1 MISCEFCLIFKNS
14 FSIEHLEWLL
24 LRLLKNEMISQ
35 NSASSRSNHCVK
47 SVQIRS
53 YFWPVFS
60 CIHYHIETSQLIC
73 SANPWTGFYMIM
85 NTGKYGLEI
94 IPYLDTFHAVIALRF
109 SSEQV
114 FLKMSHISQE
124 KKGSN
129 RSKKTP
135 TQLFSSEICQIFNNN
150 FFQKTLSVATFEV
163 LAVSISSN
171 SISTLYKKWSF

>member
-1 MISCEFCLIFKNS
+1 MFSCEFCLIFKNS
-14 FSIEHLEWLL
+14 FFIEHLEWLL

-73 SANPWTGFYMIM
+73 SANQWTGFYMIM

-114 FLKMSHISQE
+114 YLKMSHISQE

-129 RSKKTP
+129 RSKKDSNTGAFLGDMP
-135 TQLFSSEICQIFNNN
+135 
-150 FFQKTLSVATFEV
+150 KVATFFGG
-163 LAVSISSN
+163 
-171 SISTLYKKWSF
+171 YFWSFGCEHFFK